1 MFDIVSSNKKLDE
14 ISQLES
20 NWDGYDSPPIEK
32 TLIEK
37 VRNFLKE
44 KEKENIFKYKGMNVS
59 ADSSIILRLEKQNVS
74 YLYEFDV
81 DDTGLMISEEGKK
94 PSFFDI
100 Y

>member
-20 NWDGYDSPPIEK
+20 NWDGYDSPPIDQ

-59 ADSSIILRLEKQNVS
+59 ADSSIILRLEKGNTS

-81 DDTGLMISEEGKK
+81 DGTGMMLSEEGKK
-94 PSFFDI
+94 PRFFDI
-100 Y
+100 